1 MSQGMPSVGARR
13 AEDSHRRAE
22 DSCRREDVT
31 MTRREVREEIFKMI
45 FQVEFYQEEELPEQF
60 AVFLG
65 EETDLGE
72 NRAYISDKAG
82 DILAHLGEIDD
93 SINEKVEGWK
103 TSRMAKVDLT
113 LIRMA
118 VYEIVYE
125 KLPVGV
131 AINEAVDISK
141 KYGTDRSPAFVNGVL
156 AKFS

>member
-1 MSQGMPSVGARR
+1 
-13 AEDSHRRAE
+13 
-22 DSCRREDVT
+22 
-31 MTRREVREEIFKMI
+31 MTRREIREQIFKMV
-45 FQVEFYQEEELPEQF
+45 FQVEFHQEEELSEQF
-60 AVFLG
+60 AILLG
-65 EETDLGE
+65 KEPDLGE
-72 NRAYISDKAG
+72 DRTYILDKSQ
-82 DILAHLGEIDD
+82 DILAHLEEIDQ

-113 LIRMA
+113 LIRIA

-131 AINEAVDISK
+131 SINEAVDISK

>member
-1 MSQGMPSVGARR
+1 
-13 AEDSHRRAE
+13 
-22 DSCRREDVT
+22 
-31 MTRREVREEIFKMI
+31 MTRREIREQIFKMV
-45 FQVEFYQEEELPEQF
+45 FQVEFHQEEELSEQF
-60 AVFLG
+60 AILLG
-65 EETDLGE
+65 KEPDLGE
-72 NRAYISDKAG
+72 DRTYILDKSQ
-82 DILAHLGEIDD
+82 DILAHLEEIDR

-113 LIRMA
+113 LIRIA

-131 AINEAVDISK
+131 SINEAVDISK